1 MPRLPQL
8 TRARALAALG
18 MSLGA
23 GVATGAAG
31 SIALG
36 TFLEV
41 PEGEALPEFADA
53 PAPAVASSKDGQAA
67 ESGAAE
73 P

>member
-8 TRARALAALG
+8 TRTRALAALG
-18 MSLGA
+18 LSLGA
-23 GVATGAAG
+23 GVAAGAAA

-36 TFLEV
+36 AYLEV

-53 PAPAVASSKDGQAA
+53 PAPAVASARDD
-67 ESGAAE
+67 ESAGG
-73 P
+73 